1 MHLIYK
7 DKRKRIIRGRGD
19 VGFSSFSSFHLI
31 SITARARSEKQISD
45 EATDDEELVVKI
57 DGKIFP
63 KLGSKEALLDSPVAF
78 NGGQLHDLSK
88 TVYFLTF
95 LEGKEH
101 TIILETD
108 EPHNTATFEGLEIHA
123 LDLDKNLRLKVEK
136 QAEDGDRRPWIT
148 FALGG
153 LPLKAIVPTITYS
166 RREWDSDDVKIIVD
180 GKIQGNVLR
189 KIKHFLWRYA
199 GSLLPW
205 TSDTKTETGTFF
217 VNLTKNLH
225 YIEFHAD
232 RMPTLHKL
240 LIDFGREPTPPIR
253 IPTVDDPKWTG
264 DLYDDPEELLL
275 ARLIFGEARNQPRE
289 AKAGVAWTVKN
300 RLLAKRTDWGFSYHE
315 IIQKPSQ
322 YSAMNTY
329 DSNFPKL
336 TDPFNT
342 GEVGAKEAWYD
353 SFEVAQTITKGTIDD
368 PTDGAVFFHS
378 ADYSQEKFT
387 TRDVPG
393 AIFIKQIG
401 AILFYKK

>member
-123 LDLDKNLRLKVEK
+123 LDLDKNLRLEVEK
-136 QAEDGDRRPWIT
+136 QAEDGDRRPWIAIALDALPSVSIT
-148 FALGG
+148 F
-153 LPLKAIVPTITYS
+153 TTTYT
-166 RREWDSDDVKIIVD
+166 RRKWDSDDVKVIID
-180 GKIQGNVLR
+180 GKTYRNILR
-189 KIKHFLWRYA
+189 TIKHIFWRFA
-199 GSLLPW
+199 GSLLPKILP
-205 TSDTKTETGTFF
+205 TLTETETLAP
-217 VNLTKNLH
+217 NLPQGVH

-232 RMPTLHKL
+232 RMPVLHNL
-240 LIDFGREPTPPIR
+240 RIDFGRRPQPPIR

-264 DLYDDPEELLL
+264 DFYDDSEEMLL
-275 ARLIFGEARNQPRE
+275 ARLVLGEASDQSVETKAWVAGAVLNRVKAEAWPNRIHEVILQP
-289 AKAGVAWTVKN
+289 
-300 RLLAKRTDWGFSYHE
+300 DQYDPF
-315 IIQKPSQ
+315 KPSDPN
-322 YSAMNTY
+322 Y
-329 DSNFPKL
+329 PKII
-336 TDPFNT
+336 DPLKNADERT
-342 GEVGAKEAWYD
+342 INAWGE
-353 SFEVAQTITKGTIDD
+353 SFEVSRGILSGRIKNPTEATHFHGRGVTKRWFLGNIVPDERWIKTIDD
-368 PTDGAVFFHS
+368 T
-378 ADYSQEKFT
+378 Y
-387 TRDVPG
+387 
-393 AIFIKQIG
+393 
-401 AILFYKK
+401 FYWSPN